1 MSKDDCGITD
11 VIEACAQDSKEV
23 RKSLGTQTIFR
34 FSFPSVVVRKR
45 CKNASVDADLFI
57 CFRDTKNGVIQKL
70 ISADRA
76 QMAQSENQIFYRK
89 IRI

>member
-1 MSKDDCGITD
+1 MQSLVSQNSKK
-11 VIEACAQDSKEV
+11 DSP
-23 RKSLGTQTIFR
+23 RKAWQRKHNFR
-34 FSFPSVVVRKR
+34 YSFLFL
-45 CKNASVDADLFI
+45 SVDADLFI

>member
-11 VIEACAQDSKEV
+11 AIEVCAQDSKEV

-45 CKNASVDADLFI
+45 CKNASVDADLFMR
-57 CFRDTKNGVIQKL
+57 FRAKN
-70 ISADRA
+70 RRF
-76 QMAQSENQIFYRK
+76 SEKALMRMELLLHK
-89 IRI
+89 